1 MHCELVVPGLFTGE
15 PAARLPSIEL
25 ALARGRCTARNSEP
39 LERWLAHAFGIE
51 GALPAGA
58 LTLLAAGGDAGEHEW
73 ARADP
78 VHLRLMRDR
87 LILVPAEALHL
98 RADEAAALCRHLNEY
113 FAGRMEL
120 RTTDAGRWVAR
131 PAANA
136 GFGDDAPLSL
146 AGRDVEIAAGGDTAA
161 HRLLNESQMALHE
174 HPVNEA
180 RETHG
185 EAPVNS
191 LWFWGAGRLPAASP
205 SRFASVTAGE
215 PIAVG
220 LARAAGIP
228 ARGLPPSANEWP
240 MPAEGRHLVVLDALR
255 APLALAEPGE
265 YAEALAALERDWF
278 APLLSA
284 LRAGRIGMLTVNVPD
299 GPECAAFE
307 TVRAD
312 LRRFWKRPR
321 ALARYKRPLEHYA

>member
-1 MHCELVVPGLFTGE
+1 MHCELVVPGLFGGE
-15 PAARLPSIEL
+15 AAGRLPSIEL
-25 ALARGRCTARNSEP
+25 ALARGRCTASDSQP

-51 GALPAGA
+51 PTLPAGA
-58 LTLLAAGGDAGEHEW
+58 ATLLAAGGEPGTHDW

-98 RADEAAALCRHLNEY
+98 RADEAGVLCRHLNEY
-113 FAGRMEL
+113 FAGRLEL
-120 RTTDAGRWVAR
+120 MVITPGRWVAR
-131 PAANA
+131 LGSNP
-136 GFGDDAPLSL
+136 GFDDEAPLSL
-146 AGRDVEIAAGGDTAA
+146 AGREVELTAGADTAS
-161 HRLLNESQMALHE
+161 HQLLNETQMALHE

-191 LWFWGAGRLPAASP
+191 LWFWGSGRLSASQP
-205 SRFASVTAGE
+205 RFMSVTADE
-215 PIAVG
+215 PIALG
-220 LARAAGIP
+220 FARAAGVP
-228 ARGLPPSANEWP
+228 GRGLREWP

-255 APLALAEPGE
+255 APLALGEPGE

-278 APLLSA
+278 APLVSA
-284 LRAGRIGMLTVNVPD
+284 LRAGRIGMLTVHVPD
-299 GPECAAFE
+299 GPECSAYE
-307 TVRAD
+307 LVRGD

-321 ALARYKRPLEHYA
+321 ALAAYV